1 MTDVQPGE
9 PMTVKH
15 RIMDAVA
22 DLSMPTERE
31 LAEHL
36 FGHDTGY
43 QQRVNSSCRFL
54 VKYGYLERHGRGGTA
69 DPFRYEITSKL
80 FA

>member
-1 MTDVQPGE
+1 
-9 PMTVKH
+9 MTVKH

-22 DLSMPTERE
+22 NLQMPTEKE
-31 LAEHL
+31 LSAYL
-36 FGHDTGY
+36 FGHGTGY

-54 VKYGYLERHGRGGTA
+54 ASGGYLGRHGHGGA
-69 DPFRYEITSKL
+69 SDPFRYSLTGKL